1 MINTSE
7 YELIDATPLIRLA
20 LNKEVA
26 KAYKEES
33 KGVNFIKY
41 INQLA
46 QQIDS
51 LPLQHEPFFSYAQI
65 FFTSL
70 KFFAELNNR

>member
-7 YELIDATPLIRLA
+7 YELIDATPFIRLA

-26 KAYKEES
+26 KAYEEEN
-33 KGVNFIKY
+33 KGVNFIKH

-51 LPLQHEPFFSYAQI
+51 LPLQHEPFFSYTQI
-65 FFTSL
+65 FYKPKVFC
-70 KFFAELNNR
+70 

>member
-7 YELIDATPLIRLA
+7 YELIDATPFIRLA
-20 LNKEVA
+20 LNKKIA
-26 KAYKEES
+26 KDYKEEN
-33 KGVNFIKY
+33 KGVNFIKH

-51 LPLQHEPFFSYAQI
+51 LPLQHNHFFSYPQI
-65 FFTSL
+65 L
-70 KFFAELNNR
+70 QA

>member
-1 MINTSE
+1 MINTSK
-7 YELIDATPLIRLA
+7 YELIDATPCIRLA

-26 KAYKEES
+26 KAYEEEN

-51 LPLQHEPFFSYAQI
+51 LPLQHKPFFSYAQ
-65 FFTSL
+65 FFFY
-70 KFFAELNNR
+70 KPKVFC

>member
-7 YELIDATPLIRLA
+7 YELIDATPCIRLA

-26 KAYKEES
+26 KAYEEEN
-33 KGVNFIKY
+33 KGVNFIKH

-46 QQIDS
+46 KEVDS
-51 LPLQHEPFFSYAQI
+51 LPLQHKPFFFI
-65 FFTSL
+65 CPNFFL
-70 KFFAELNNR
+70 QA

>member
-7 YELIDATPLIRLA
+7 YELIDATPFIRLA

-26 KAYKEES
+26 KAYEEED
-33 KGVNFIKY
+33 KGVNFIKH

-51 LPLQHEPFFSYAQI
+51 LPYNTNRFFSYAQI
-65 FFTSL
+65 FYKPKVFC
-70 KFFAELNNR
+70 

>member
-1 MINTSE
+1 MINTAE
-7 YELIDATPLIRLA
+7 YELIEATPFIRLA

-33 KGVNFIKY
+33 KGVNFIKH

-51 LPLQHEPFFSYAQI
+51 LPLQHKPFFSYAQI
-65 FFTSL
+65 FFY
-70 KFFAELNNR
+70 KPKVFY